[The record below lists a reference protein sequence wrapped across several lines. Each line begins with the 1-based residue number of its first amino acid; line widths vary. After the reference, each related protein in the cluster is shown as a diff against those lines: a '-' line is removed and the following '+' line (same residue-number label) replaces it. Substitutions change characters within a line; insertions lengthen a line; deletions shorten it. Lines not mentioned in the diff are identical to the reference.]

1 MNEYFNIT
9 DFLQAFGR
17 LEGKVDHLL
26 RLEQARAKR
35 EDAMERRVRSLEN
48 WRAWMIGAL
57 ALLGTLYT
65 ALLKLL

>member
-1 MNEYFNIT
+1 MNEHFNIT

-26 RLEQARAKR
+26 RLEQARVKR
-35 EDAMERRVRSLEN
+35 EDAMDRRVRSLEN

-57 ALLGTLYT
+57 ALLGTLYA